1 MSIRDTF
8 PDDAG
13 EVKTVNVVDNEGTDH
28 TVLMTKI
35 DGNAYPP
42 MRNKGFR
49 GDYIFY
55 QVVDAGVVAAHYDP
69 RDLVR
74 ESPFVSRGGT
84 TREFM
89 LAVHDGDIEWGDIPN
104 GQEITPTMLRDMT
117 NG

>member
-1 MSIRDTF
+1 MSVSRDF
-8 PDDAG
+8 PDMAG
-13 EVKTVNVVDNEGTDH
+13 EVKVVNVVDDSGTDH

-42 MRNKGFR
+42 MRDKGFR

-69 RDLVR
+69 RDLVLNA
-74 ESPFVSRGGT
+74 PFVSKGYST
-84 TREFM
+84 YNFM
-89 LAVHDGDIEWGDIPN
+89 AAVHDGEINWGEIPN
-104 GQEITPTMLRDMT
+104 GEEIGPDMIEELI